1 MNRVIG
7 PFLGARGPGQIRIV
21 IALPDSHYD
30 SLTCEVLDSRG
41 LACGPPLESR
51 PTSGVFRSFV
61 FDAEGLAENEK
72 YTYVIKDDNGP
83 VNLGPGLGG
92 ADCHFRGPAEFGEE
106 DYFVLLSCNDPFAAD
121 GKSTGAPWAMWE
133 RLEEDTR
140 DDENCRLLL
149 LGGDQVYCDELER
162 QKDGKGFIKKLEKP
176 GEVAPV
182 EDQLR
187 DAFIQQYHKYW
198 SHDALRKVFARI
210 PSLAMWDDHDITDGW
225 GSRLESFDGNEIKP
239 AWRRY
244 FNIAR
249 EAFEAYQAVRN
260 PAPFTSSGYTS
271 VLDVGRMRFYL
282 MDFRSERNASKSQ
295 LWSEDSHNDFM
306 VNLAEVPQ
314 DTEKV
319 FVLSPVVALRCNFEG
334 DKRLSKI
341 SSLLFSFRRW
351 MKERPWTGA
360 LRFLAMADLA
370 VLAIA
375 LLALVLLPSFL
386 AFGENRLIAA
396 MRITSGF
403 VWVTGV
409 LAVPSIACL
418 LAMLLP
424 RIPELP
430 DIADDLND
438 SLTSEKNM
446 NTFTKILKQLFAVTD
461 QGKYVAILAG
471 DIHVGGHSEFIR
483 TKRERTTSIP
493 QIVSSPIGSMPMPK
507 AVEGL
512 TTTTSEMRIWSER
525 DENCYGK
532 NLFYQS
538 KRNYVKILPHR
549 LGSASGKPLLY
560 YFEGHTEPTALHDSM
575 RPADYI
581 AGKTRSI

>member
-7 PFLGARGPGQIRIV
+7 PFLGARGPGRIRIV
-21 IALPDSHYD
+21 IGLPDSQFD

-41 LACGPPLESR
+41 LPCGPPLESR
-51 PTSGVFRSFV
+51 PTSGVFKSFV
-61 FDAEGLAENEK
+61 FDVEDLAENEN

-83 VNLGPGLGG
+83 VDLGSGLGE

-106 DYFVLLSCNDPFAAD
+106 DYFILLSCNDPFAAD
-121 GKSTGAPWAMWE
+121 GKSTGAPWAMWD

-140 DDENCRLLL
+140 GDENCRLLL

-162 QKDGKGFIKKLEKP
+162 QREGKGFIKKLEKS
-176 GEVAPV
+176 GDATSVEVK
-182 EDQLR
+182 LR

-198 SHDALRKVFARI
+198 NHDSLRKVFARI

-225 GSRLESFDGNEIKP
+225 GSRLESFDGTETKP
-239 AWRRY
+239 SWRRY

-260 PAPFTSSGYTS
+260 PAPFTGSGYTS
-271 VLDVGRMRFYL
+271 FLDVGRLRFYM
-282 MDFRSERNASKSQ
+282 MDFRSERNATKAQ

-306 VNLAEVPQ
+306 KNLAEVPR

-334 DKRLSKI
+334 DRRLSRV
-341 SSLLFSFRRW
+341 SEMLFSFRRW
-351 MKERPWTGA
+351 MKERPWTGV
-360 LRFLAMADLA
+360 LRCLAMADIA
-370 VLAIA
+370 VLVTA
-375 LLALVLLPSFL
+375 LLALVLLPSLLSF
-386 AFGENRLIAA
+386 AEDSLIAA
-396 MRITSGF
+396 MRVTSVF
-403 VWVTGV
+403 VTVTGA
-409 LAVPSIACL
+409 LAIPSIVCL

-438 SLTSEKNM
+438 SLTSEKNR
-446 NTFTKILKQLFAVTD
+446 NTFTKILKQLFALCD

-471 DIHVGGHSEFIR
+471 DIHVGGLSEFIR
-483 TKRERTTSIP
+483 TKPGSTTSIP
-493 QIVSSPIGSMPMPK
+493 QIVSSPIASVPMPK

-512 TTTTSEMRIWSER
+512 TTTTSEMRMWCEKK
-525 DENCYGK
+525 ENCYGK

-538 KRNYVKILPHR
+538 KRNYVKIYPHR
-549 LGSASGKPLLY
+549 SGSASGKPLLY

-575 RPADYI
+575 RPAD
-581 AGKTRSI
+581 

>member
-7 PFLGARGPGQIRIV
+7 PFLGARGPGRIRIV
-21 IALPDSHYD
+21 IGLPDSHYD

-41 LACGPPLESR
+41 LPCGPPLESR
-51 PTSGVFRSFV
+51 PTSGVFKSFV
-61 FDAEGLAENEK
+61 FDVEDLDENEK
-72 YTYVIKDDNGP
+72 YTYVIKDDSGP
-83 VNLGPGLGG
+83 VDLGPGLGE
-92 ADCHFRGPAEFGEE
+92 ADCHFLGPAEFGEK
-106 DYFVLLSCNDPFAAD
+106 DYFILLSCNDPFAAD

-140 DDENCRLLL
+140 GDENCRLLL

-162 QKDGKGFIKKLEKP
+162 QREGKGFIKKLEKS
-176 GEVAPV
+176 GDATAVEVK
-182 EDQLR
+182 LK
-187 DAFIQQYHKYW
+187 DAFIDQYHKYW
-198 SHDALRKVFARI
+198 SHDSLRKVFARI

-225 GSRLESFDGNEIKP
+225 GSRLESFDGTEVKP
-239 AWRRY
+239 SWRRY
-244 FNIAR
+244 FNVAR

-260 PAPFTSSGYTS
+260 PAPFTGSGYTS
-271 VLDVGRMRFYL
+271 FLDLGRLRFYM
-282 MDFRSERNASKSQ
+282 MDFRSERNATKAQ

-306 VNLAEVPQ
+306 KNLAEVPR

-334 DKRLSKI
+334 DKRLSRV
-341 SSLLFSFRRW
+341 SEMLFSFRRW
-351 MKERPWTGA
+351 MMERPWTGV
-360 LRFLAMADLA
+360 LRCLAMADIA
-370 VLAIA
+370 VLAVS
-375 LLALVLLPSFL
+375 LLALALLPSWLSF
-386 AFGENRLIAA
+386 AEDSLIAA
-396 MRITSGF
+396 MRVTSGI

-409 LAVPSIACL
+409 LAIPSIVCL

-424 RIPELP
+424 KIPELP

-446 NTFTKILKQLFAVTD
+446 DTFTKILKRLFALCD

-471 DIHVGGHSEFIR
+471 DIHVGGLSEFIR
-483 TKRERTTSIP
+483 TKQGTTTSIP

-512 TTTTSEMRIWSER
+512 TTTTSEMRMWCEKK
-525 DENCYGK
+525 ENCYGK

-538 KRNYVKILPHR
+538 KRNYVKIYPHR
-549 LGSASGKPLLY
+549 TGSASGKPLLY

-575 RPADYI
+575 RPAD
-581 AGKTRSI
+581 